1 MTKLRSRFLF
11 ALFVI
16 LLVLCLVAC
25 FVNFTLPFRINGNY
39 YSYSNFVSNI
49 SLGED
54 VGESL
59 RIVYRAEL
67 PEGEASTNYGKLRDD
82 TLNSLRDIVQGEG
95 HDDVTIAVRNSD
107 EIVLQIGNILTD
119 DDESLLIDLIG
130 NPQTISFSLS
140 SDVNDEETP
149 PFADKTDVE
158 SVTAQQNYDE
168 SGNLVYGVLISFKES
183 SHEKIAEATADG
195 GTLYIFLGED
205 QFTSMTMS
213 TNSDGS
219 TGIAN
224 GQIFMQSDT
233 FVDLA
238 TANTIANRIRT
249 GLLSLDLTQIECGS
263 ISPSYGVGA
272 NVLCALAI
280 AIFVLIA
287 FIFFIVKYKQ
297 LGLLASFAMLF
308 FITLSLFFLQSI
320 PLAHINFAGL
330 IGILIGF
337 VVLSDNMIELFE
349 RAKKHYLQ
357 DTKLNIAFKLAQ
369 KESLTKSFVTN
380 VGLMI
385 VGFISLFMPALSIQ
399 SFGWVV
405 FVMSFVS
412 IFTQQAL
419 MRLFINMYLPLSKL
433 DGRKCNFSKG
443 GKNA

>member
-1 MTKLRSRFLF
+1 MLFL
-11 ALFVI
+11 
-16 LLVLCLVAC
+16 
-25 FVNFTLPFRINGNY
+25 Y
-39 YSYSNFVSNI
+39 
-49 SLGED
+49 
-54 VGESL
+54 
-59 RIVYRAEL
+59 
-67 PEGEASTNYGKLRDD
+67 
-82 TLNSLRDIVQGEG
+82 
-95 HDDVTIAVRNSD
+95 
-107 EIVLQIGNILTD
+107 
-119 DDESLLIDLIG
+119 
-130 NPQTISFSLS
+130 
-140 SDVNDEETP
+140 
-149 PFADKTDVE
+149 
-158 SVTAQQNYDE
+158 
-168 SGNLVYGVLISFKES
+168 
-183 SHEKIAEATADG
+183 
-195 GTLYIFLGED
+195 
-205 QFTSMTMS
+205 TMS
-213 TNSDGS
+213 SIYHGLS
-219 TGIAN
+219 PKLKSKKVF
-224 GQIFMQSDT
+224 QI
-233 FVDLA
+233 
-238 TANTIANRIRT
+238 
-249 GLLSLDLTQIECGS
+249 LDHC
-263 ISPSYGVGA
+263 
-272 NVLCALAI
+272 

-297 LGLLASFAMLF
+297 LGLLASFAMIF